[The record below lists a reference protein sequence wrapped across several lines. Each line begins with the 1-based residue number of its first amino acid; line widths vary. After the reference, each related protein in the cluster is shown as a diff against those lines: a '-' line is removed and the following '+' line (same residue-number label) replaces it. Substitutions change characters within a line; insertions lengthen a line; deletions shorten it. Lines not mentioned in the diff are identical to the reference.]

1 MRAGFRN
8 VGCVDLIFTIITNM
22 GGFVAGV
29 ISCILVERYR
39 EKRRRGAEHFR
50 NIKQRCLEP
59 VLRELKGLK
68 ERLMISEA
76 RPLHKMCEE
85 LESENPW
92 WEGYSFR
99 KIAGPLLY
107 DDLKNHYQDL
117 YQNLE
122 NIEGWVKTEYP
133 NFLLDICKL
142 LEMISSDSEFKEFKA
157 EVEGMHACEG
167 GPFIREDFPQNVV
180 LFLILDVGKDLW
192 PNTYSC
198 VKPVIDKAIHL
209 KEKFYMVSEA
219 QRARKEMHNIKSMI
233 DNCIDKTKKI
243 IHQTKLRG
251 KCEYL

>member
-1 MRAGFRN
+1 M
-8 VGCVDLIFTIITNM
+8 IFTII
-22 GGFVAGV
+22 GGLVAGV
-29 ISCILVERYR
+29 SGILVARYS
-39 EKRRRGAEHFR
+39 EKRRRETEHFR

-85 LESENPW
+85 LESETPW
-92 WEGYSFR
+92 WGSYSFR
-99 KIAGPLLY
+99 KIADVDPLLY

-117 YQNLE
+117 YQDLE
-122 NIEGWVKTEYP
+122 DFESWVRTKYP
-133 NFLLDICKL
+133 NFLLTICKL

-157 EVEGMHACEG
+157 ELERMNVDVG

-192 PNTYSC
+192 PNIYLR
-198 VKPVIDKAIHL
+198 VKPVMDKAMHL

-219 QRARKEMHNIKSMI
+219 QRARKEMHNILSMI
-233 DNCIDKTKKI
+233 DNCIEKTKKA